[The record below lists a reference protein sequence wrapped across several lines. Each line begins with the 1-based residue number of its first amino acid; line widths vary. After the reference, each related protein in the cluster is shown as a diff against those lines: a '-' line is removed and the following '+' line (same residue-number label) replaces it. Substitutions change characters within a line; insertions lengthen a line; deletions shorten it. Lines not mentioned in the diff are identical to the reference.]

1 MRKKVIIWGVGGTVR
16 DFLNKK
22 GFYRE
27 FEIMAFTDNNPST
40 WHKEYYGFKVI
51 KPSELQNTT
60 YDYIII
66 CSLHHLEIRKQL
78 EESLAVE
85 SSKIITSF
93 DIENNIKNKVLEK
106 YASVQ
111 EDDIQ
116 EVVKYFSQ
124 KGLNTY
130 GSFEAAKQDYLVYRD
145 QENHPYILFENKRMY
160 FPDNYKFFKVDGKEF
175 IDDILYEHKEG
186 SPHQYIRESG
196 EIEQDSVIVDAGV
209 CEGNFALRYIDKAK
223 KVYLIEADDEWMDA
237 LKRTFQ
243 PYRDKVVFCQKFL
256 TRYDS
261 ANTITLD
268 SLVTEKI
275 DFLKMDIEGAE
286 IDALLGGRRVLQRSN
301 ARCAVCSYHKQ
312 NDEENIRFL
321 LESYGYST
329 QTSKGYIFFAY
340 DENIVDTLDLRRG
353 VVYGYKNE
361 ETPMH
366 ICNV

>member
-1 MRKKVIIWGVGGTVR
+1 MRKKVVIWGVGGTAK

-27 FEIMAFTDNNPST
+27 FEIMAFTDNNPNT
-40 WHKEYYGFKVI
+40 WHKEYCGFKVI
-51 KPSELQNTT
+51 EPSDLQSMV
-60 YDYIII
+60 YDYIVI
-66 CSLHHLEIRKQL
+66 CSLHYLEIRKQL
-78 EESLAVE
+78 EESLGVE
-85 SSKIITSF
+85 CSKIITSY
-93 DIENNIKNKVLEK
+93 DIEKSIKNKVLEK
-106 YASVQ
+106 YTLVQ
-111 EDDIQ
+111 EEEIQ
-116 EVVKYFSQ
+116 EVVEYFRH
-124 KGLNTY
+124 KGLNIY
-130 GSFEAAKQDYLVYRD
+130 GSFETAKQDYLVYRD
-145 QENHPYILFENKRMY
+145 QEHHPYIMFENKRMY
-160 FPDNYKFFKVDGKEF
+160 FPDNYQFIKIDGKEYV
-175 IDDILYEHKEG
+175 DDILYEHREG
-186 SPHQYIRESG
+186 SPHQYIRETS
-196 EIEQDSVIVDAGV
+196 EIKQDSVIVDAGV

-243 PYRDKVVFCQKFL
+243 PYHDKVVFCQKFL

-261 ANTITLD
+261 ASTITLD
-268 SLVTEKI
+268 SLVGEKI

-329 QTSKGYIFFAY
+329 QTSNGYMFFVY
-340 DENIVDTLDLRRG
+340 DDNIVDTLDLRRG

-366 ICNV
+366 ICNI

>member
-1 MRKKVIIWGVGGTVR
+1 MQKKIVIWGVGGTVR

-27 FEIMAFTDNNPST
+27 FEIMAFTDNNPNT
-40 WHKEYYGFKVI
+40 WHKEYDGIKVI
-51 KPSELQNTT
+51 EPSELQNMV
-60 YDYIII
+60 YDYIVI

-93 DIENNIKNKVLEK
+93 DIEENVKNKVLEK

-111 EDDIQ
+111 EEEIQ
-116 EVVKYFSQ
+116 DVVKYFRH

-130 GSFEAAKQDYLVYRD
+130 GSFEDTRQLCLVYRD
-145 QENHPYILFENKRMY
+145 QEQHPYVMFENKRMY
-160 FPDNYKFFKVDGKEF
+160 FPDAYHFIIIDGKEF
-175 IDDILYEHKEG
+175 VDDISYEQKEG
-186 SPHQYIRESG
+186 SPHQYVCKTS
-196 EIEQDSVIVDAGV
+196 EIKQGGVIVDAGV
-209 CEGNFALRYIDKAK
+209 CEGNFALRYIDKAM
-223 KVYLIEADDEWMDA
+223 KVYLIEADGEWMHA

-261 ANTITLD
+261 AGTITLD

-321 LESYGYST
+321 LESYGYCT
-329 QTSKGYIFFAY
+329 QTSKGYMFFIH

-353 VVYGYKNE
+353 VVYGYKNG
-361 ETPMH
+361 ETPMLGR
-366 ICNV
+366 

>member
-1 MRKKVIIWGVGGTVR
+1 MKKKVVIWGVGGNAR
-16 DFLNKK
+16 YFLNKK
-22 GFYRE
+22 GFYRD
-27 FEIMAFTDNNPST
+27 FEIMALTDNNPKV
-40 WHKEYYGFKVI
+40 WHKEYRGFKVI
-51 KPSELQNTT
+51 EPSELQNME

-78 EESLAVE
+78 EESLSVE
-85 SSKIITSF
+85 CSKIITSF
-93 DIENNIKNKVLEK
+93 AIDENIKNKVLEK

-111 EDDIQ
+111 EEEIQ
-116 EVVKYFSQ
+116 GVVKYFKQ
-124 KGLNTY
+124 KGLNVY
-130 GSFEAAKQDYLVYRD
+130 GSFETAKQDFLVYRD
-145 QENHPYILFENKRMY
+145 QEYHPYVMFENKRMY
-160 FPDNYKFFKVDGKEF
+160 FPDTYQFIKIDDKEF
-175 IDDILYEHKEG
+175 VDDILFEQKEG
-186 SPHQYIRESG
+186 SPHQYIRETS
-196 EIEQDSVIVDAGV
+196 EIKQDSVIVDGGV
-209 CEGNFALRYIDKAK
+209 CEGNFALRYIDKASK
-223 KVYLIEADDEWMDA
+223 IYLIEADGEWMDA

-261 ANTITLD
+261 ASTITLD
-268 SLVTEKI
+268 SLVTENI